1 LNWFK
6 LVLTGFY
13 RDEVGRSVRVVAEEA
28 APQLKWPVVLE
39 DVEESVRTKLV
50 KEIILRLKKSTVF
63 VYCKNAKYRK

>member
-1 LNWFK
+1 
-6 LVLTGFY
+6 
-13 RDEVGRSVRVVAEEA
+13 VVAEEA

-50 KEIILRLKKSTVF
+50 KEIILRLKKSNVF